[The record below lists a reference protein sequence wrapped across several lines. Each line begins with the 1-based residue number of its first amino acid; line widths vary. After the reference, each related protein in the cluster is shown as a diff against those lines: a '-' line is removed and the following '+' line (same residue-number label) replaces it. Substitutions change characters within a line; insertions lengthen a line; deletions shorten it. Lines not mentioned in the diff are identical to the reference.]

1 MEILPSEYQ
10 NIELSRYEKLFV
22 RHAISNDGYGFLL
35 LKINPTMTENES
47 MNVVITSRGVIFFKF
62 FEEFSDASLFEKAMG
77 PYFKFVYPTNK
88 KIIAEKLLGNKSL
101 SENGATLKFPINIV
115 HVFPNLK
122 RANIESLNLIGATDF
137 VKMQCLFAEDFS
149 KLRQNFATILDG
161 LLDNSIL
168 PVSIITMQISDINV
182 NSVMQRI
189 APEYVTIRVACVSN
203 SESTPGVDSELLVV
217 DENDVVVK
225 AFRLDKEQI
234 NIVNR
239 ISKDDPNQLIL
250 ACAGSGKSVLLISKC
265 FKAAQMNP
273 NKKFLITC
281 RNENLHSLYT
291 WFIDR
296 AALREKNVEC
306 MTFHTL
312 CKKLLENNKFIA
324 LHGDFDGWV
333 TSAIDKLNQDKIKER
348 YYGIFI
354 DEVQAFEPE
363 WYKFCFN
370 LLENKNS
377 QDHIFVICGDK
388 TQRLDKLKKRG
399 QAPWQVGE
407 GYPSYRGGN
416 KNIRIERNYRNCIEI
431 NEYINRYVKNA
442 KQYLYNIQKD
452 YEIDPDMFLRG
463 QAVSHGEGVKYIQLP
478 VKNAS
483 CEIDTIIQA
492 IKNIHD
498 KNEIPYDEI
507 AVIMYQGQYRKK
519 IPGWLDKHY
528 YLQQTLETRMH
539 LEDIPCCRLYSTGS
553 NWQDH
558 FGDTG
563 GVRLIKFQST
573 LGLDF
578 RAAIICGLVPL
589 GEYDGIKNPNWE
601 LLKTNDE
608 NYANAI
614 AATQSVVQN
623 LYVACTRAK
632 ELLYIIAPE
641 AENESVFMKMLK
653 DSIYQEGRQP

>member
-1 MEILPSEYQ
+1 MEIFPSEYQ
-10 NIELSRYEKLFV
+10 SIGLSRYEKMFV
-22 RHAISNDGYGFLL
+22 RHTISNDEYGFLL
-35 LKINPTMTENES
+35 LKINPTMIENET

-62 FEEFSDASLFEKAMG
+62 FEEFSDASLFGITMQ
-77 PYFKFVYPTNK
+77 PYAQFVYPTSE
-88 KIIAEKLLGNKSL
+88 KIISEKLLGNKSL
-101 SENGATLKFPINIV
+101 SVNGNVLKFPISIV

-122 RANIESLNLIGATDF
+122 RTDVEKNNIDNIAVF
-137 VKMQCLFAEDFS
+137 VQNQCLFAEEFS
-149 KLRQNFATILDG
+149 ELRQGFKSVMNRI
-161 LLDNSIL
+161 LDNSI
-168 PVSIITMQISDINV
+168 VSVSQDPMQISDWNV
-182 NSVMQRI
+182 NSILQRI
-189 APEYVTIRVACVSN
+189 APEYVTVRVACVD
-203 SESTPGVDSELLVV
+203 ERKTEPGVDSELLVI
-217 DENDVVVK
+217 DEKDVVVK

-296 AALREKNVEC
+296 AGLREKNVEC

-312 CKKLLENNKFIA
+312 CKRLLEKNGFIA
-324 LHGDFDGWV
+324 RHRDFDGWV
-333 TSAIDKLNQDKIKER
+333 TSAIDKVNQGRIQNR

-363 WYKFCFN
+363 WYKLCFN

-377 QDHIFVICGDK
+377 KDHMFVICGDK

-416 KNIRIERNYRNCIEI
+416 KNIRIEKNYRNCIEI
-431 NEYINRYVKNA
+431 NEYINRYVSYA
-442 KQYLYNIQKD
+442 KQYLYKIQENYD
-452 YEIDPDMFLRG
+452 IDPDMFLRG
-463 QAVSHGEGVKYIQLP
+463 QAIFHGAGVKYIQLP
-478 VKNAS
+478 VKRVS
-483 CEIDTIIQA
+483 CEIDTIIK
-492 IKNIHD
+492 IINTIHD
-498 KNEIPYDEI
+498 ENEIPYDEI
-507 AVIMYQGQYRKK
+507 AVIMYQGKYRKK
-519 IPGWLDKHY
+519 ISGWLDKQY
-528 YLQQTLETRMH
+528 RLESDLEMRLH
-539 LEDIPCCRLYSTGS
+539 QEDIPCCKLYSTDSG
-553 NWQDH
+553 WQDH
-558 FGDTG
+558 FGETG

-589 GEYDGIKNPNWE
+589 GEYDEIKKPNWSQ
-601 LLKTNDE
+601 LKTDE
-608 NYANAI
+608 DKYANAL
-614 AATQSVVQN
+614 AATQSSIQN

-632 ELLYIIAPE
+632 EVLYIIAPE
-641 AENESVFMKMLK
+641 NENESVFMKILK
-653 DSIYQEGRQP
+653 DSI

>member
-10 NIELSRYEKLFV
+10 NIELSRYEKMFV

-35 LKINPTMTENES
+35 LKVNPTMIENES
-47 MNVVITSRGVIFFKF
+47 MNVLISSRGVVFFKF
-62 FEEFSDASLFEKAMG
+62 FEDFSDASLFGATMQ
-77 PYFKFVYPTNK
+77 PYTQFVYPTAK
-88 KIIAEKLLGNKSL
+88 KIISEKLLGNKSL
-101 SENGATLKFPINIV
+101 SENAKALKFPINIV

-122 RANIESLNLIGATDF
+122 RADISKMSVRAILDF
-137 VKMQCLFAEDFS
+137 VQKQCLFSEDFS
-149 KLRQNFATILDG
+149 ELRQGFGAIIDRV
-161 LLDNSIL
+161 LDNPIV
-168 PVSIITMQISDINV
+168 PVSDTPMLISDLNV

-189 APEYVTIRVACVSN
+189 APEYVTVRVACVDTAD
-203 SESTPGVDSELLVV
+203 STPGVDSELLVV
-217 DENDVVVK
+217 DEKDVVVR

-296 AALREKNVEC
+296 AGLREKNVEC

-312 CKKLLENNKFIA
+312 CKKLLEKNGFTAKYR
-324 LHGDFDGWV
+324 DFDGWV
-333 TSAIDKLNQDKIKER
+333 SSVIDKLNRGQIQDR

-354 DEVQAFEPE
+354 DEVQAFESE
-363 WYKFCFN
+363 WYKFCYN
-370 LLENKNS
+370 LLENKNTKN
-377 QDHIFVICGDK
+377 HIFVICGDK
-388 TQRLDKLKKRG
+388 TQRLEKLKKRG
-399 QAPWQVGE
+399 QAPWQVGD
-407 GYPSYRGGN
+407 GYPNYRGGN
-416 KNIRIERNYRNCIEI
+416 KNIRIEKNYRNCIEI
-431 NEYINRYVKNA
+431 NEYINRFVSNA
-442 KQYLYNIQKD
+442 KQYLYEIQED

-463 QAVSHGEGVKYIQLP
+463 QAVFHGDGVKYIQLP
-478 VKNAS
+478 IKKAS
-483 CEIDTIIQA
+483 CEIGTIVQA
-492 IKNIHD
+492 INKIHD
-498 KNEIPYDEI
+498 ENEIPYDEI
-507 AVIMYQGQYRKK
+507 AVIMYQGKYRKK
-519 IPGWLDKHY
+519 IAGWLDKQY
-528 YLQQTLETRMH
+528 YLQKTLETRLR
-539 LEDIPCCRLYSTGS
+539 LEDIPCCRLYSTDAG
-553 NWQDH
+553 WQDH
-558 FGDTG
+558 FGETG

-601 LLKTNDE
+601 HLKTNE
-608 NYANAI
+608 ETYSNAI
-614 AATQSVVQN
+614 AATQSCIQN

-632 ELLYIIAPE
+632 EVLYIIAPE
-641 AENESVFMKMLK
+641 TENESVFMKMLK
-653 DSIYQEGRQP
+653 DSV

>member
-10 NIELSRYEKLFV
+10 NIELSKYEKMFV

-35 LKINPTMTENES
+35 LKVNPTMVENES
-47 MNVVITSRGVIFFKF
+47 MNVVITSRGVVFFKV
-62 FEEFSDASLFEKAMG
+62 FEDFSDASLFGATMQ
-77 PYFKFVYPTNK
+77 PYVQFVYPTTQ
-88 KIIAEKLLGNKSL
+88 KIIAKKLLGNKL
-101 SENGATLKFPINIV
+101 ISENGTILKFPINIV
-115 HVFPNLK
+115 YVFPNLK
-122 RANIESLNLIGATDF
+122 RADIVKLNLSSVADF
-137 VKMQCLFAEDFS
+137 VQKQCLFSEEFS
-149 KLRQNFATILDG
+149 ELRQGFETVMDR

-168 PVSIITMQISDINV
+168 PVSVTAMQISDMNV

-189 APEYVTIRVACVSN
+189 APEYVTVRIACISN
-203 SESTPGVDSELLVV
+203 TEAAPGVDNGLLVV

-281 RNENLHSLYT
+281 RNENLHSLFT

-296 AALREKNVEC
+296 AGLREKNVEC

-312 CKKLLENNKFIA
+312 CKKLLEKNGFMA
-324 LHGDFDGWV
+324 RYGDFNGWV
-333 TSAIDKLNQDKIKER
+333 TSAIEKMNQGRIQER
-348 YYGIFI
+348 YFGIFI

-370 LLENKNS
+370 LLENKNTK
-377 QDHIFVICGDK
+377 DHIFVICGDK
-388 TQRLDKLKKRG
+388 TQRLDKLKKHG

-416 KNIRIERNYRNCIEI
+416 KNIRIEKNYRNCIEI
-431 NEYINRYVKNA
+431 NEYINRYVSNA
-442 KQYLYNIQKD
+442 KQYLYYIQEN

-463 QAVSHGEGVKYIQLP
+463 QAVFHGEGVKYIQLP
-478 VKNAS
+478 IKKAS
-483 CEIDTIIQA
+483 CEIDFIIQA
-492 IKNIHD
+492 TKKIHD
-498 KNEIPYDEI
+498 ENEIPYDEI
-507 AVIMYQGQYRKK
+507 AVIMYQGQYRKE
-519 IPGWLDKHY
+519 IPGWLDKQYH
-528 YLQQTLETRMH
+528 LQQTLETRLR
-539 LEDIPCCRLYSTGS
+539 LEEIPCCRLYAAEAG
-553 NWQDH
+553 WQDH
-558 FGDTG
+558 FGETG

-578 RAAIICGLVPL
+578 RAAIICGLIPL
-589 GEYDGIKNPNWE
+589 GEYDGIKKPNWG
-601 LLKTNDE
+601 LLKTNEE
-608 NYANAI
+608 NYANAV
-614 AATQSVVQN
+614 AATQSVIQN

-632 ELLYIIAPE
+632 EVLYIIAPE
-641 AENESVFMKMLK
+641 TENESIFIKMLK
-653 DSIYQEGRQP
+653 DSI